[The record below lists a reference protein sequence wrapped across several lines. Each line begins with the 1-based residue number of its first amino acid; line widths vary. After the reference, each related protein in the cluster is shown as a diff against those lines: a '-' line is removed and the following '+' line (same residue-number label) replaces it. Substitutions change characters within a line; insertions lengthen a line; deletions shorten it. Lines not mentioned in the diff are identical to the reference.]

1 MKSLSVCMIVKNE
14 EKNIKRCLDSIESIA
29 DEIIIV
35 DTGSNDETLNICS
48 NYNAKVINHKWN
60 NDFSE
65 ARNVS
70 LEYATKD
77 YILFLDADEEISKE
91 DLEKLKALLSSK
103 KLAEGYFFR
112 LTNIINGIEV
122 GEYVVFRFFKN
133 KRKYRF
139 RGKVHEQ
146 IANCIQKHNKDKCIE
161 NIDIKIYHYGYD
173 PNKVNIESKYKR
185 NMGILNT
192 YTEEEKDAYYFY
204 VLGNEYARITDFKSA
219 IESYEK
225 SLDLMELKYNYV
237 FYPYLILNIVK
248 AYSNEKQFY
257 DSIKFIE
264 KIRLSIPNFKDLYF
278 MECLAY
284 IECGKISKALECLN
298 EYINCPVGNAYEYP
312 HNNFEKIYDIKEMKK
327 NLEQASTPNNNLL
340 SALMIIDKYETSIIN
355 TIKSFNEI
363 VSNFTIVTS
372 NKCLEV
378 NEFKNI
384 GAKIIY
390 SDDKDLN
397 LLIEKCKSKYIIMV
411 DIGEICSTLSQKK
424 IIELLSNT
432 NENFFTVNIVNIAN
446 NTNSKEVRIIKNENS
461 NFIND
466 YKYALIKNK
475 NVVDSNIY
483 IHKSFN

>member
-1 MKSLSVCMIVKNE
+1 MIVKNE

-91 DLEKLKALLSSK
+91 DLKKLKALLSSK

-257 DSIKFIE
+257 ESIKFIE

-298 EYINCPVGNAYEYP
+298 EYINCPVGNTYEYP

-363 VSNFTIVTS
+363 VSNFNIVTS
-372 NKCLEV
+372 NKCLEIT
-378 NEFKNI
+378 ELKNI

-432 NENFFTVNIVNIAN
+432 NEKFFAVNIVNIAN
-446 NTNSKEVRIIKNENS
+446 NTNCKEVRIIKNENS

>member
-1 MKSLSVCMIVKNE
+1 MYDSQNE
-14 EKNIKRCLDSIESIA
+14 EKNIKKCLDSIESIA

-48 NYNAKVINHKWN
+48 NYNATVINHKWN

-112 LTNIINGIEV
+112 LTNIINGTEV

-204 VLGNEYARITDFKSA
+204 VLGNEYARNTDFKSA

-257 DSIKFIE
+257 ESIKFIE

-284 IECGKISKALECLN
+284 IECGKISKALESLN
-298 EYINCPVGNAYEYP
+298 EYINCPVENNYEYP
-312 HNNFEKIYDIKEMKK
+312 HNNFEK
-327 NLEQASTPNNNLL
+327 
-340 SALMIIDKYETSIIN
+340 
-355 TIKSFNEI
+355 
-363 VSNFTIVTS
+363 
-372 NKCLEV
+372 
-378 NEFKNI
+378 
-384 GAKIIY
+384 
-390 SDDKDLN
+390 
-397 LLIEKCKSKYIIMV
+397 YI
-411 DIGEICSTLSQKK
+411 T
-424 IIELLSNT
+424 
-432 NENFFTVNIVNIAN
+432 
-446 NTNSKEVRIIKNENS
+446 
-461 NFIND
+461 
-466 YKYALIKNK
+466 
-475 NVVDSNIY
+475 
-483 IHKSFN
+483 

>member
-91 DLEKLKALLSSK
+91 DLKKLKALLSSK

-298 EYINCPVGNAYEYP
+298 EYINCPVGNTYEYP

-363 VSNFTIVTS
+363 VSNFNIVTS
-372 NKCLEV
+372 NKCLEIT
-378 NEFKNI
+378 ELKNI

-461 NFIND
+461 NFIDD
-466 YKYALIKNK
+466 YKYALIKNN

>member
-1 MKSLSVCMIVKNE
+1 MIVKNE

-91 DLEKLKALLSSK
+91 DLKKLKALLSSK

-112 LTNIINGIEV
+112 PTNIINGIEV

-298 EYINCPVGNAYEYP
+298 EYINCPVGNTYEYP

-363 VSNFTIVTS
+363 VSNFNIVTS
-372 NKCLEV
+372 NKCLEIT
-378 NEFKNI
+378 ELKNI

-461 NFIND
+461 NFIDD
-466 YKYALIKNK
+466 YKYALIKNN

>member
-1 MKSLSVCMIVKNE
+1 MIVKNE

-77 YILFLDADEEISKE
+77 YILFLDADEKISKE
-91 DLEKLKALLSSK
+91 NLEKLKVLLSSK

-112 LTNIINGIEV
+112 LTNIINGTEV

-257 DSIKFIE
+257 ESIKFIE

-298 EYINCPVGNAYEYP
+298 EYINCPVGNDYEYP

-390 SDDKDLN
+390 SDDKNLN
-397 LLIEKCKSKYIIMV
+397 FLIEKCKSKYIFMV

-424 IIELLSNT
+424 IIELISNT

>member
-1 MKSLSVCMIVKNE
+1 MIVKNE

-298 EYINCPVGNAYEYP
+298 EYVNCPVGNAYEYP
-312 HNNFEKIYDIKEMKK
+312 NSNFEKIYDIKEMKK

-432 NENFFTVNIVNIAN
+432 NEKFFTVNIVNIAN

>member
-1 MKSLSVCMIVKNE
+1 MIVKNE

-77 YILFLDADEEISKE
+77 YILFLDADEKISKE
-91 DLEKLKALLSSK
+91 NLEKLKALLSSK

-112 LTNIINGIEV
+112 LTNIINGTEV

-257 DSIKFIE
+257 ESIKFIE

-340 SALMIIDKYETSIIN
+340 SALMIIDKYENSIIN

-378 NEFKNI
+378 TEFKNI

-390 SDDKDLN
+390 SDDKNLN
-397 LLIEKCKSKYIIMV
+397 FLIEKCKSKYIFMV

-432 NENFFTVNIVNIAN
+432 NEKFFTVNIVNIAN
-446 NTNSKEVRIIKNENS
+446 NTNCKEVRIIKNENS

>member
-1 MKSLSVCMIVKNE
+1 MIVKNE

-29 DEIIIV
+29 NEIIIV

-77 YILFLDADEEISKE
+77 YILFLDADEKISKE
-91 DLEKLKALLSSK
+91 NLEKLKALLSSK

-112 LTNIINGIEV
+112 LTNIINGTEV

-257 DSIKFIE
+257 ESIKFIE
-264 KIRLSIPNFKDLYF
+264 KIRFSIPNFKDLYF

-298 EYINCPVGNAYEYP
+298 EYINCPVGNTYEYP

-340 SALMIIDKYETSIIN
+340 SALMIIDKYETNIIN

-378 NEFKNI
+378 TELKNI

-397 LLIEKCKSKYIIMV
+397 LLIEKCKSKYIFMV

-432 NENFFTVNIVNIAN
+432 NEKFFTVNIVNIAN
-446 NTNSKEVRIIKNENS
+446 NTNCKEVRIIKNENS

>member
-91 DLEKLKALLSSK
+91 DLKKLKALLSSK

-122 GEYVVFRFFKN
+122 GEYAVFRFFKN

-219 IESYEK
+219 IESYQK

-257 DSIKFIE
+257 ESIKFIE

-298 EYINCPVGNAYEYP
+298 DYINCPVGNAYEYP

-327 NLEQASTPNNNLL
+327 NLEQASTANNNLL

-390 SDDKDLN
+390 SDDKNLN
-397 LLIEKCKSKYIIMV
+397 FLIEKCKSKYIFMV

-466 YKYALIKNK
+466 YKYALIKNN

>member
-1 MKSLSVCMIVKNE
+1 MIVKNE

-133 KRKYRF
+133 KKKYRF

-340 SALMIIDKYETSIIN
+340 SALMKIDKYETSIIN

-363 VSNFTIVTS
+363 VSNFNIVTS
-372 NKCLEV
+372 NKCLEIT
-378 NEFKNI
+378 ELKNI

-390 SDDKDLN
+390 SDDRDLN
-397 LLIEKCKSKYIIMV
+397 LLIEKCKSKYIFMV

-432 NENFFTVNIVNIAN
+432 NEKFFTVNIVNIAN

>member
-122 GEYVVFRFFKN
+122 GEYVVFRFLKN

-185 NMGILNT
+185 NMRILNT

-298 EYINCPVGNAYEYP
+298 EYVNCPVGNTYEYP

-390 SDDKDLN
+390 SDDKNLN
-397 LLIEKCKSKYIIMV
+397 FLIEKCKSKYIFMV

-424 IIELLSNT
+424 IIELLTNT
-432 NENFFTVNIVNIAN
+432 NENFFTVNIANIAN
-446 NTNSKEVRIIKNENS
+446 NTNSKEVRIIKNENL

-466 YKYALIKNK
+466 YKYALIKNN

>member
-1 MKSLSVCMIVKNE
+1 MIVKNE

-48 NYNAKVINHKWN
+48 NYNAKIINHKWN

-112 LTNIINGIEV
+112 LTNIINGTEV

-298 EYINCPVGNAYEYP
+298 EYINCPVGNDYEYP
-312 HNNFEKIYDIKEMKK
+312 NNNFEKIYDIKEMKK

-390 SDDKDLN
+390 SDDKNLN
-397 LLIEKCKSKYIIMV
+397 FLIEKCKSKYIFMV

-446 NTNSKEVRIIKNENS
+446 NTNSKEVRIIKNENL

-466 YKYALIKNK
+466 YKYALIKNN

>member
-1 MKSLSVCMIVKNE
+1 MIVKNE

-112 LTNIINGIEV
+112 LTNIINGTEV

-257 DSIKFIE
+257 ESIKFIE
-264 KIRLSIPNFKDLYF
+264 KIRLSISNFKDLYF

-298 EYINCPVGNAYEYP
+298 EYINCPVGNTYEYP

-390 SDDKDLN
+390 SDDKNLN
-397 LLIEKCKSKYIIMV
+397 FLIEKCKSKYIFMV

>member
-1 MKSLSVCMIVKNE
+1 MIVKNE

-29 DEIIIV
+29 NEIIIV

-77 YILFLDADEEISKE
+77 YILFLDADEKISKE
-91 DLEKLKALLSSK
+91 NLEKLKALLSSK

-112 LTNIINGIEV
+112 LTNIINGTEV

-257 DSIKFIE
+257 ESIKFIE
-264 KIRLSIPNFKDLYF
+264 KIRFSIPNFKDLYF

-298 EYINCPVGNAYEYP
+298 EYINCPVGNTYEYP

-378 NEFKNI
+378 TELKNI

-397 LLIEKCKSKYIIMV
+397 LLIEKCKSKYIFMV

-432 NENFFTVNIVNIAN
+432 NEKFFTVNIVNIAN
-446 NTNSKEVRIIKNENS
+446 NTNCKEVRIIKNENS
-461 NFIND
+461 NFINE

>member
-1 MKSLSVCMIVKNE
+1 MIVKNE

>member
-1 MKSLSVCMIVKNE
+1 MIVKNE

-35 DTGSNDETLNICS
+35 DTGSNDKTLNICS

-91 DLEKLKALLSSK
+91 DLEKLKVLLSSK

-112 LTNIINGIEV
+112 LTNIINGTEV

-257 DSIKFIE
+257 ESIKFIE
-264 KIRLSIPNFKDLYF
+264 KIRLSIKNFKDLYF

-298 EYINCPVGNAYEYP
+298 EYINCPVGNDYEYP
-312 HNNFEKIYDIKEMKK
+312 NNNFEKIYDIKEMKN
-327 NLEQASTPNNNLL
+327 NLEQAANNNNNNNLL
-340 SALMIIDKYETSIIN
+340 SALMIIDQYDNSIIN
-355 TIKSFNEI
+355 TVKSFNEI
-363 VSNFTIVTS
+363 VSNFVIATN
-372 NKCLEV
+372 NKSLELV
-378 NEFKNI
+378 ELKNI
-384 GAKIIY
+384 GAQIIY
-390 SDDKDLN
+390 LNDEDVN
-397 LLIEKCKSKYIIMV
+397 LLIERCKSKYIFIV
-411 DIGEICSTLSQKK
+411 DRGEICSTLSQKK

-432 NENFFTVNIVNIAN
+432 NEKTFTVNIVNIG
-446 NTNSKEVRIIKNENS
+446 NSTKYKKIRIIKNDS
-461 NFIND
+461 KNFIND
-466 YKYALIKNK
+466 YKNILIKNT
-475 NVVDSNIY
+475 NAIDSNIY
-483 IHKSFN
+483 IHKAIN

>member
-1 MKSLSVCMIVKNE
+1 MIVKNE

-91 DLEKLKALLSSK
+91 DLKKLKALLSSK

-133 KRKYRF
+133 KKKYRF

-257 DSIKFIE
+257 ESIKFIE

-340 SALMIIDKYETSIIN
+340 SALMKIDKYETSIIN

-363 VSNFTIVTS
+363 VSNFNIVTS
-372 NKCLEV
+372 NKCLEIT
-378 NEFKNI
+378 ELKNI

-390 SDDKDLN
+390 SDDRDLN
-397 LLIEKCKSKYIIMV
+397 LLIEKCKSKYIFMV

-432 NENFFTVNIVNIAN
+432 NEKFFTVNIVNIAN

>member
-1 MKSLSVCMIVKNE
+1 MIVKNE

-91 DLEKLKALLSSK
+91 DLKKLKALLSSK

-133 KRKYRF
+133 KKKYRF

-340 SALMIIDKYETSIIN
+340 SALMKIDKYETSIIN

-363 VSNFTIVTS
+363 VSNFNIVTS
-372 NKCLEV
+372 NKCLEIT
-378 NEFKNI
+378 ELKNI

-390 SDDKDLN
+390 SDDRDLN
-397 LLIEKCKSKYIIMV
+397 LLIEKCKSKYIFMV

-432 NENFFTVNIVNIAN
+432 NEKFFTVNIVNIAN

>member
-1 MKSLSVCMIVKNE
+1 MIVKNE

-91 DLEKLKALLSSK
+91 DLKKLKALLSSK

-122 GEYVVFRFFKN
+122 GEYAVFRFFKN

-219 IESYEK
+219 IESYQK

-257 DSIKFIE
+257 ESIKFIE

-298 EYINCPVGNAYEYP
+298 DYINCPVGNAYEYP

-327 NLEQASTPNNNLL
+327 NLEQASTANNNLL

-390 SDDKDLN
+390 SDDKNLN
-397 LLIEKCKSKYIIMV
+397 FLIEKCKSKYIFMV

-466 YKYALIKNK
+466 YKYALIKNN

>member
-1 MKSLSVCMIVKNE
+1 MIVKNE

-29 DEIIIV
+29 NEIIIV

-77 YILFLDADEEISKE
+77 YILFLDADEKISKE
-91 DLEKLKALLSSK
+91 NLEKLKALLSSK

-112 LTNIINGIEV
+112 LTNIINGTEV

-257 DSIKFIE
+257 ESIKFIE
-264 KIRLSIPNFKDLYF
+264 KIRFSIPNFKDLYF

-298 EYINCPVGNAYEYP
+298 EYINCPVGNTYEYP
-312 HNNFEKIYDIKEMKK
+312 HNNFEKIYEIKEMKK

-378 NEFKNI
+378 TELKNI

-397 LLIEKCKSKYIIMV
+397 LLIEKCKSKYIFMV

-432 NENFFTVNIVNIAN
+432 NEKFFTVNIVNIAN
-446 NTNSKEVRIIKNENS
+446 NTNCKEVRIIKNENS
-461 NFIND
+461 NFINE

>member
-1 MKSLSVCMIVKNE
+1 MIVKNE

-48 NYNAKVINHKWN
+48 NYNAKVINHKWK

-91 DLEKLKALLSSK
+91 DLGKLKALLSSK
-103 KLAEGYFFR
+103 KLSEGYFFR
-112 LTNIINGIEV
+112 LTNIINGTEV

-173 PNKVNIESKYKR
+173 PNKVNIESKHKR

-257 DSIKFIE
+257 ESIKFIE
-264 KIRLSIPNFKDLYF
+264 EIRLSIPNFKDLYF

-298 EYINCPVGNAYEYP
+298 KYINCPVGNTYEYP
-312 HNNFEKIYDIKEMKK
+312 NNNFEKIYDIKEMKN

-340 SALMIIDKYETSIIN
+340 SALMIIDQYDTRIIN

-378 NEFKNI
+378 TELKNI

-390 SDDKDLN
+390 SDDKDLS
-397 LLIEKCKSKYIIMV
+397 LLIEKCKSKYIFMV

-432 NENFFTVNIVNIAN
+432 NEKFFTVNIVNIAN
-446 NTNSKEVRIIKNENS
+446 NTKYKEVRIIKNDSE

-466 YKYALIKNK
+466 YKNILIKNT
-475 NVVDSNIY
+475 NAIDSNIY
-483 IHKSFN
+483 IHKAIN

>member
-1 MKSLSVCMIVKNE
+1 MIVKNE

-48 NYNAKVINHKWN
+48 NYNAKVINHKWK

-91 DLEKLKALLSSK
+91 DLGKLKALLSSK
-103 KLAEGYFFR
+103 KLSEGYFFR
-112 LTNIINGIEV
+112 LTNIINGTEV

-257 DSIKFIE
+257 ESIKFIE
-264 KIRLSIPNFKDLYF
+264 EIRLSIPNFKDLYF

-298 EYINCPVGNAYEYP
+298 KYINCPVGNTYEYP
-312 HNNFEKIYDIKEMKK
+312 NNNFEKIYDIKEMKN

-340 SALMIIDKYETSIIN
+340 SALMIIDQYDTRIIN

-378 NEFKNI
+378 TELKNI

-390 SDDKDLN
+390 SDDKDLS
-397 LLIEKCKSKYIIMV
+397 LLIEKCKSKYIFMV

-432 NENFFTVNIVNIAN
+432 NEKFFTVNIVNIAN
-446 NTNSKEVRIIKNENS
+446 NTKYKEVRIIKNDSE

-466 YKYALIKNK
+466 YKNILIKNT
-475 NVVDSNIY
+475 NAIDSNIY
-483 IHKSFN
+483 IHKAIN

>member
-1 MKSLSVCMIVKNE
+1 MIVKNE

-48 NYNAKVINHKWN
+48 SYNAKVINHKWN

-91 DLEKLKALLSSK
+91 DLKKLKSLLSSK

-112 LTNIINGIEV
+112 LTNIINGTEV

-257 DSIKFIE
+257 ESIKFIE

-298 EYINCPVGNAYEYP
+298 EYINCPVGNTYEYP

-363 VSNFTIVTS
+363 VSNFNIVTS
-372 NKCLEV
+372 NKCLEIT
-378 NEFKNI
+378 ELKNI

-432 NENFFTVNIVNIAN
+432 NEKFFAVNIVNIAN
-446 NTNSKEVRIIKNENS
+446 NTNCKEVRIIKNENS

>member
-1 MKSLSVCMIVKNE
+1 MIVKNE

-77 YILFLDADEEISKE
+77 YILFLDADEKISKE
-91 DLEKLKALLSSK
+91 NLEKLKALLSSK

-112 LTNIINGIEV
+112 LTNIINGTEV

-257 DSIKFIE
+257 ESIKFIE

-363 VSNFTIVTS
+363 VSNFTIVTG

-390 SDDKDLN
+390 SDDKNLN
-397 LLIEKCKSKYIIMV
+397 FLIEKCKSKYIFMV
-411 DIGEICSTLSQKK
+411 DVGEICSTLSQKK

-432 NENFFTVNIVNIAN
+432 NEKFFTVNIVNIAN
-446 NTNSKEVRIIKNENS
+446 NTNCKEVRIIKNENS

>member
-1 MKSLSVCMIVKNE
+1 MIVKNE

-91 DLEKLKALLSSK
+91 DLKKLKALLSSK

-340 SALMIIDKYETSIIN
+340 SALMKIDKYETSIIN

-363 VSNFTIVTS
+363 VSNFNIVTS
-372 NKCLEV
+372 NKCLEIT
-378 NEFKNI
+378 ELKNI

-390 SDDKDLN
+390 SDDRDLN
-397 LLIEKCKSKYIIMV
+397 LLIEKCKSKYIFMV

-432 NENFFTVNIVNIAN
+432 NEKFFTVNIVNIAN

>member
-1 MKSLSVCMIVKNE
+1 MIVKNE

-48 NYNAKVINHKWN
+48 SYNAKVINHKWN

-112 LTNIINGIEV
+112 LTNIINGTEV

-257 DSIKFIE
+257 ESIKFIE

-378 NEFKNI
+378 TELKNI

-390 SDDKDLN
+390 SDDKNLN
-397 LLIEKCKSKYIIMV
+397 FLIEKCKSKYIFMV

-432 NENFFTVNIVNIAN
+432 NEKIFTVNIVNIAN
-446 NTNSKEVRIIKNENS
+446 NTNCKEVRIIKNENS

-466 YKYALIKNK
+466 YKYVLIKNK
-475 NVVDSNIY
+475 NVVDSNVY

>member
-1 MKSLSVCMIVKNE
+1 MIVKNE

-264 KIRLSIPNFKDLYF
+264 KIRLSIANFKDLYF

-298 EYINCPVGNAYEYP
+298 EYINCPVGNTYEYP

-363 VSNFTIVTS
+363 VSNFTIITS
-372 NKCLEV
+372 NKCLEIT
-378 NEFKNI
+378 ELKNI

-466 YKYALIKNK
+466 YKYALIKNN

>member
-1 MKSLSVCMIVKNE
+1 MIVKNE

-91 DLEKLKALLSSK
+91 DFGKLKALLSSK

-112 LTNIINGIEV
+112 LTNIINGTEV

-173 PNKVNIESKYKR
+173 PNQVNIESKYKR

-248 AYSNEKQFY
+248 
-257 DSIKFIE
+257 
-264 KIRLSIPNFKDLYF
+264 
-278 MECLAY
+278 
-284 IECGKISKALECLN
+284 GVLN
-298 EYINCPVGNAYEYP
+298 SG
-312 HNNFEKIYDIKEMKK
+312 
-327 NLEQASTPNNNLL
+327 LL
-340 SALMIIDKYETSIIN
+340 LFS
-355 TIKSFNEI
+355 
-363 VSNFTIVTS
+363 
-372 NKCLEV
+372 
-378 NEFKNI
+378 
-384 GAKIIY
+384 
-390 SDDKDLN
+390 
-397 LLIEKCKSKYIIMV
+397 
-411 DIGEICSTLSQKK
+411 
-424 IIELLSNT
+424 
-432 NENFFTVNIVNIAN
+432 
-446 NTNSKEVRIIKNENS
+446 
-461 NFIND
+461 FIN
-466 YKYALIKNK
+466 
-475 NVVDSNIY
+475 
-483 IHKSFN
+483 HKM

>member
-1 MKSLSVCMIVKNE
+1 MIVKNE

-91 DLEKLKALLSSK
+91 DLKKLKALLSSK

-312 HNNFEKIYDIKEMKK
+312 NNNFEKIYDIKEMKK

-390 SDDKDLN
+390 SDDKNLN
-397 LLIEKCKSKYIIMV
+397 FLIEKCKSKYIFMV

-466 YKYALIKNK
+466 YKYALIKNN

-483 IHKSFN
+483 IHKSLN

>member
-1 MKSLSVCMIVKNE
+1 MIVKNE

-112 LTNIINGIEV
+112 LTNIINGTEV

-257 DSIKFIE
+257 ESIKFIE
-264 KIRLSIPNFKDLYF
+264 KIRLSISNFKDLYF

-298 EYINCPVGNAYEYP
+298 EYINCPVGNTYEYP

-397 LLIEKCKSKYIIMV
+397 LLIEKCKSKYIFMV

>member
-1 MKSLSVCMIVKNE
+1 MIVKNE

-48 NYNAKVINHKWN
+48 SYNAKVINHKWN

-112 LTNIINGIEV
+112 LTNIINGTEV

-257 DSIKFIE
+257 ESIKFIE

-378 NEFKNI
+378 TELKNI

-390 SDDKDLN
+390 SDDKNLN
-397 LLIEKCKSKYIIMV
+397 FLIEKCKSKYIFMV

-432 NENFFTVNIVNIAN
+432 NEKIFTVNIVNIAN
-446 NTNSKEVRIIKNENS
+446 NTNCKEVRIIKNENS

>member
-1 MKSLSVCMIVKNE
+1 MIVKNE

-48 NYNAKVINHKWN
+48 SYNAKVINHKWN

-91 DLEKLKALLSSK
+91 DLEKLKTLLSSK

-112 LTNIINGIEV
+112 LTNIINGTEV

-257 DSIKFIE
+257 ESIKFIE
-264 KIRLSIPNFKDLYF
+264 KIRLSIQNFKDLYF

-298 EYINCPVGNAYEYP
+298 EYINCPVGNTYEYP

-390 SDDKDLN
+390 SDDKNLN
-397 LLIEKCKSKYIIMV
+397 FLIEKCKSKYIFMV

>member
-1 MKSLSVCMIVKNE
+1 MIVKNE

-91 DLEKLKALLSSK
+91 DLKKLKALLSSK

-133 KRKYRF
+133 KKKYRF

-204 VLGNEYARITDFKSA
+204 VLGNEYARITDFKRS
-219 IESYEK
+219 IEAYEK
-225 SLDLMELKYNYV
+225 SLNLMEMKYNYV
-237 FYPYLILNIVK
+237 FYPYLIMNIVK

-257 DSIKFIE
+257 KSLKFIE
-264 KIRLSIPNFKDLYF
+264 EIRLSIPHFKDLYF

-284 IECGKISKALECLN
+284 IECGEISKALECLN
-298 EYINCPVGNAYEYP
+298 KYTNCPVGNSYKYP
-312 HNNFEKIYDIKEMKK
+312 NNNFEKIYDIKEMKK
-327 NLEQASTPNNNLL
+327 NLEQASIPNDNLL
-340 SALMIIDKYETSIIN
+340 SALMITDEYDTSIIN
-355 TIKSFNEI
+355 TVKSFNEI
-363 VSNFTIVTS
+363 ISNFNIVTS
-372 NKCLEV
+372 NKCLDITEL
-378 NEFKNI
+378 KNI

-432 NENFFTVNIVNIAN
+432 NEKFFTVNIVNIAN
-446 NTNSKEVRIIKNENS
+446 NTNSKEVRIIKTENS

-466 YKYALIKNK
+466 YKYALIKNN

>member
-1 MKSLSVCMIVKNE
+1 MIVKNE

-91 DLEKLKALLSSK
+91 DLKKLKALLSSK

-133 KRKYRF
+133 KKKYRF

-257 DSIKFIE
+257 ESIKFIE

-298 EYINCPVGNAYEYP
+298 EYINCPVGNTYEYP
-312 HNNFEKIYDIKEMKK
+312 HKNFEKIYDIKEMKK

-378 NEFKNI
+378 TELKNI

-397 LLIEKCKSKYIIMV
+397 LLIEKCKSKYIFMV

-432 NENFFTVNIVNIAN
+432 NEKFFTVNIVNIAN
-446 NTNSKEVRIIKNENS
+446 NTNCKEVRIIKNENS

-475 NVVDSNIY
+475 NIVDSNIY

>member
-1 MKSLSVCMIVKNE
+1 MIVKNE

-122 GEYVVFRFFKN
+122 GEYVVFRFLKN

-185 NMGILNT
+185 NMRILNT

-298 EYINCPVGNAYEYP
+298 EYVNCPVGNTYEYP

-390 SDDKDLN
+390 SDDKNLN
-397 LLIEKCKSKYIIMV
+397 FLIEKCKSKYIFMV

-424 IIELLSNT
+424 IIELLTNT
-432 NENFFTVNIVNIAN
+432 NENFFTVNIANIAN
-446 NTNSKEVRIIKNENS
+446 NTNSKEVRIIKNENL

-466 YKYALIKNK
+466 YKYALIKNN

>member
-1 MKSLSVCMIVKNE
+1 MIVKNE

-91 DLEKLKALLSSK
+91 DLKKLKALLSSK

-298 EYINCPVGNAYEYP
+298 EYTNCPVGNDYEYP

-340 SALMIIDKYETSIIN
+340 SALMKIDKYETSIIN

-363 VSNFTIVTS
+363 VSNFNIVTS
-372 NKCLEV
+372 NKCLEIT
-378 NEFKNI
+378 ELKNI

-390 SDDKDLN
+390 SDDRDLN
-397 LLIEKCKSKYIIMV
+397 LLIEKCKSKYIFMV

-432 NENFFTVNIVNIAN
+432 NEKFFTVNIVNIAN

>member
-1 MKSLSVCMIVKNE
+1 MIVKNE

-48 NYNAKVINHKWN
+48 SYNAKVINHKWN

-91 DLEKLKALLSSK
+91 DLKKLKSLLSSK

-112 LTNIINGIEV
+112 LTNIINGTEV

-257 DSIKFIE
+257 ESIKFIE

-298 EYINCPVGNAYEYP
+298 EYINCPVGNTYEYP

-363 VSNFTIVTS
+363 LSNFNIVTS
-372 NKCLEV
+372 NKCLEIT
-378 NEFKNI
+378 ELKNI

-432 NENFFTVNIVNIAN
+432 NEKFFAVNIVNIAN
-446 NTNSKEVRIIKNENS
+446 NTNCKEVRIIKNENS

>member
-1 MKSLSVCMIVKNE
+1 MIVKNE

-48 NYNAKVINHKWN
+48 SYNAKVINHKWN

-112 LTNIINGIEV
+112 LTNIINGTEV

-257 DSIKFIE
+257 ESIKFIE
-264 KIRLSIPNFKDLYF
+264 KIRLSIQNFKDLYF

-378 NEFKNI
+378 TELKNI

-390 SDDKDLN
+390 SDDKN
-397 LLIEKCKSKYIIMV
+397 LSFLIEKCKSKYIFMV

-432 NENFFTVNIVNIAN
+432 NEKIFTVNIVNIAN
-446 NTNSKEVRIIKNENS
+446 NTNCKEVRIIKNENS

>member
-48 NYNAKVINHKWN
+48 NYNVKVINHKWN

-264 KIRLSIPNFKDLYF
+264 KIRLSIANFKDLYF

-298 EYINCPVGNAYEYP
+298 EYINCPVGNTYEYP

-363 VSNFTIVTS
+363 VSNFNIVTS
-372 NKCLEV
+372 NKCLEIT
-378 NEFKNI
+378 ELKNI

-461 NFIND
+461 NFIDD
-466 YKYALIKNK
+466 YKYALIKNN

>member
-91 DLEKLKALLSSK
+91 DLKKLKALLSSK

-133 KRKYRF
+133 KKKYRF

-340 SALMIIDKYETSIIN
+340 SALIKIDKYETSIIN

-363 VSNFTIVTS
+363 VSNFNIVTS
-372 NKCLEV
+372 NKCLEIT
-378 NEFKNI
+378 ELKNI

-390 SDDKDLN
+390 SDDRDLN
-397 LLIEKCKSKYIIMV
+397 LLIEKCKSKYIFMV

-432 NENFFTVNIVNIAN
+432 NEKFFTVNIVNIAN